1 MKLLIFWL
9 AYTFSIE
16 VPLNQLGHS
25 SNCQHSRH
33 CFCRDPQRSPPYM
46 YYPSILYSNTGNR
59 VGMQNL
65 ASNSYR
71 VFEYL
76 NNRLCEVFPFRD
88 FAKAT
93 LDQMHCRI
101 LLYHALT
108 KNLSYYI
115 LFNRCI
121 HRMLASF
128 NLVNISSTFYHWP
141 KEAKAHCIAE

>member
-1 MKLLIFWL
+1 MKLLIFWQE
-9 AYTFSIE
+9 YTFSIE
-16 VPLNQLGHS
+16 FPLNQLSHS
-25 SNCQHSRH
+25 SNCQHSH
-33 CFCRDPQRSPPYM
+33 HYFCRDPQRNLLCM
-46 YYPSILYSNTGNR
+46 NYPSTLYSNTGNH
-59 VGMQNL
+59 VSMQNL

-76 NNRLCEVFPFRD
+76 NNRMCEVFPFRY

-121 HRMLASF
+121 HRMLANF
-128 NLVNISSTFYHWP
+128 NLVNISSTFYR
-141 KEAKAHCIAE
+141 

>member
-9 AYTFSIE
+9 VYTFSIE
-16 VPLNQLGHS
+16 VPLNQLDHS

-33 CFCRDPQRSPPYM
+33 YFCKDRQRSPLCM
-46 YYPSILYSNTGNR
+46 YYPSTLYSNIGNR
-59 VGMQNL
+59 VSMKNL
-65 ASNSYR
+65 VSNSYR

-121 HRMLASF
+121 HRMITNF
-128 NLVNISSTFYHWP
+128 NLVNISSTFY
-141 KEAKAHCIAE
+141 C